1 MNVAGKDHDSKTIL
15 DDLSEL
21 WKPLDLNLDSDFLN
35 GGYFVQNMDGGP
47 MIINLN
53 SMYFFTDNT
62 EVSDCDV
69 AGSAGAEELT
79 WLEGQLKEAQSS
91 NKKAYLMSHVPPVDK
106 SDILYKP
113 QCYAKYVN
121 MLGEYSGVI
130 AAHLTGHTNG
140 TYLILMGRERSGVL
154 IAILFTFY

>member
-1 MNVAGKDHDSKTIL
+1 MNEARKDKDSKTIL
-15 DDLSEL
+15 EDLSEL
-21 WKPLDLNLDSDFLN
+21 WKPLNLNLTSDFSN
-35 GGYFVQNMDGGP
+35 GGYFVQNIASGP

-79 WLEGQLKEAQSS
+79 WLEGQLQEAQHS

-106 SDILYKP
+106 SDTLYKS

-121 MLGEYSGVI
+121 LLGEYSGVI

-140 TYLILMGRERSGVL
+140 TYFYF
-154 IAILFTFY
+154 ILFLM

>member
-1 MNVAGKDHDSKTIL
+1 MFVHDDMNEAGKDQDSKTIL

-21 WKPLDLNLDSDFLN
+21 WKPLHLNLTSDFSS
-35 GGYFVQNMDGGP
+35 GGYFVQNMASGP

-69 AGSAGAEELT
+69 AGSVGADELT
-79 WLEGQLKEAQSS
+79 WLEAQLQVAQRS

-106 SDILYKP
+106 SNILYKP

-121 MLGEYSGVI
+121 LLGEYSGVI
-130 AAHLTGHTNG
+130 SAHLTGHTNG
-140 TYLILMGRERSGVL
+140 MYIFYIYLV
-154 IAILFTFY
+154 